1 LTQTNALEQRK
12 GLTPSCPEPHDIG
25 ALSVPA
31 AINRPLT
38 FFPLGEN
45 CEGFTRK
52 ESLIKTKD

>member
-1 LTQTNALEQRK
+1 MHWNNEK

-25 ALSVPA
+25 ALSLPA